1 MPTKKNQKD
10 KITVKQFKDG
20 RMDWWVNM
28 KHYTIQDNKPFLVA
42 GGIEEKEETEHFRK
56 YLKRKKLI

>member
-1 MPTKKNQKD
+1 MAGD

-20 RMDWWVNM
+20 RMDWWVNQ
-28 KHYTIQDNKPFLVA
+28 KHYTIKENSPFLVA
-42 GGIEEKEETEHFRK
+42 GGKEVEEETEHFKK